1 MTEIPNPPDFTHLLV
16 VPHVRVQ
23 NANAVSSPL
32 THGFPSITAFLGQ
45 MGALERNVRSQD
57 IDWAF
62 KAVGV
67 VCHDYAEQVVEPA
80 YPGAPTTFCLTRNPV
95 DKDGG
100 TAAIV
105 EEGRIHLDI
114 TLIYAVSSDALLHA
128 DDATLQTKADAM
140 GERIACMRLAGGS
153 ILHRPWTRQHRP
165 RLLPWSDQVDTASQ
179 FRKLLLRLLPG
190 HVLVGRD
197 DLLAQRLA
205 HLRTTRPHATALDAL
220 LSLSRVNWHSELTA
234 PAEQEADTAPAS
246 EASRRTPRHWQNDR
260 TGQGWIVPI
269 PVGYGRLGDL
279 LPAGSVAR
287 ARDASTPFR
296 FVESLYSIGEW
307 RGAHRL
313 RTVEELLWWADGDPD
328 AGYYRC
334 RSGYGVSAMRGK

>member
-114 TLIYAVSSDALLHA
+114 TLIYAVFSDALLHA

-140 GERIACMRLAGGS
+140 GECIACMRLAGGS

-205 HLRTTRPHATALDAL
+205 HLRPLGPMPPHSMRCCRCRASTGTASSPPPPSRRPTPPRRAKHPGAPPGTG
-220 LSLSRVNWHSELTA
+220 RTTA
-234 PAEQEADTAPAS
+234 P
-246 EASRRTPRHWQNDR
+246 
-260 TGQGWIVPI
+260 
-269 PVGYGRLGDL
+269 GR
-279 LPAGSVAR
+279 AGSCPFRWATGASATCCRLAVWPEPAMHPLPS
-287 ARDASTPFR
+287 ALSKASTPSANGGGR
-296 FVESLYSIGEW
+296 IACV
-307 RGAHRL
+307 
-313 RTVEELLWWADGDPD
+313 
-328 AGYYRC
+328 
-334 RSGYGVSAMRGK
+334 RSRSCSGGPTATPMPAITAAAAAMA